1 MNVLFKSRD
10 GGTTGVK
17 LSSNLGGLKTL
28 FTSLHFLEK
37 VHPKKGRVVSG
48 RQAGH
53 APVQNDILLSI
64 TIAEETAGSCSR
76 VKRKMEVNYE

>member
-17 LSSNLGGLKTL
+17 LSWNLGDLKTQ

-37 VHPKKGRVVSG
+37 VRPKKG
-48 RQAGH
+48 
-53 APVQNDILLSI
+53 
-64 TIAEETAGSCSR
+64 
-76 VKRKMEVNYE
+76 